1 VAVVPF
7 SNLQGSNFKSC
18 KLPFFLSPCRYLS
31 DIIMSPQVFVK
42 KMSLLD
48 PFFYLNDQ
56 RKLEYNYMI
65 SLIFRKRIWISFPT
79 WFCQGNFGLYV
90 SVYTFHQF
98 YFTNFVDRV
107 PYFLKQ
113 NRALQFCGP
122 SPINL
127 SLRILD
133 I

>member
-1 VAVVPF
+1 MAVMPF

-98 YFTNFVDRV
+98 
-107 PYFLKQ
+107 
-113 NRALQFCGP
+113 CGP
-122 SPINL
+122 SPIFFETEQSPSVL
-127 SLRILD
+127 WTESHKSEFAYFRHLTS
-133 I
+133 